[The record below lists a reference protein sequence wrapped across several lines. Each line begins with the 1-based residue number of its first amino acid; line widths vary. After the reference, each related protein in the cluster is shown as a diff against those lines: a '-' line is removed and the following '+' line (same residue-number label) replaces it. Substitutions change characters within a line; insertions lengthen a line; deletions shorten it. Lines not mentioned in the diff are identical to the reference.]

1 VRKKK
6 WFPIIV
12 VALALGL
19 GYGAYSLFIH
29 SGIDS
34 ITVSE
39 LMTQVESLH
48 GQRVSVEGKIAPGS
62 VDWDNEAKVMRFVLT
77 DDKQSLS
84 AIYRGIV
91 PDNFKPGASLIIE
104 GKHGPD
110 DFFEVSSFGQR
121 RSVCN
126 LCH

>member
-1 VRKKK
+1 M
-6 WFPIIV
+6 
-12 VALALGL
+12 LALGL

-29 SGIDS
+29 SGIDA

-39 LMTQVESLH
+39 LMTRVESLH
-48 GQRVSVEGKIAPGS
+48 GQQVSVEGKIAPGS
-62 VDWDNEAKVMRFVLT
+62 VDWDNEARVMRFVLT
-77 DDKQSLS
+77 DDKQSLP
-84 AIYRGIV
+84 AVYQGIV

-104 GKHGPD
+104 GKHGTD